1 MVYGTYNYSSGAY
14 KPTYNWGGHIA
25 NILKLKGTGVL
36 HMITPQVDSRL
47 LWIPT
52 NYDLQGGRFFINMTS
67 AAQVPIAP
75 TYVQSL
81 FSIHH
86 NLSGCICNPLVG
98 DVLHP

>member
-25 NILKLKGTGVL
+25 NILKLKVTGVL

-52 NYDLQGGRFFINMTS
+52 N
-67 AAQVPIAP
+67 
-75 TYVQSL
+75 
-81 FSIHH
+81 
-86 NLSGCICNPLVG
+86 
-98 DVLHP
+98 